1 MINELKRILLL
12 VLILLL
18 FGTIGYSM
26 IEESNLLDSLY
37 MTVITLSTTGYKEV
51 FPLSG
56 SGRILT
62 MILIIFGITIFLY
75 ALREINLVLFT
86 GKFLQERKMEK
97 KINQLEQHYI
107 ICGYGRMGTKIV
119 QELKNEKRSLLFW
132 KKSSII
138 PITWKITN
146 I

>member
-1 MINELKRILLL
+1 
-12 VLILLL
+12 
-18 FGTIGYSM
+18 
-26 IEESNLLDSLY
+26 
-37 MTVITLSTTGYKEV
+37 
-51 FPLSG
+51 
-56 SGRILT
+56 

>member
-75 ALREINLVLFT
+75 ALREINLFIFA
-86 GKFLQERKMEK
+86 GKYFQERKMEK